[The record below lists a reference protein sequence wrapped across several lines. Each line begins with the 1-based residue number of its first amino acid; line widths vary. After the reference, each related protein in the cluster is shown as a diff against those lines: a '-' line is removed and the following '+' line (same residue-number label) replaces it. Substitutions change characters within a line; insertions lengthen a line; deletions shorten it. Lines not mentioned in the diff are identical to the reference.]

1 MVRRPHTMRPDEP
14 RSRSRTSSRRPH
26 RIWAAPTLPPPM
38 SEGSL
43 RDRLLALWFVRHPF
57 EVLADALPA
66 LRDPAHPDEVPRLLA
81 RYRRLSR
88 RGVVA
93 VRVRTVLLVLFYFS
107 AVATIVGG
115 VGGIVGRFAFLDAI
129 YRVAFAA
136 SAGFSIIFGLS
147 AAVVNRYV
155 GVLQNRLLV
164 VGVRLHG
171 ARAREGE

>member
-1 MVRRPHTMRPDEP
+1 
-14 RSRSRTSSRRPH
+14 
-26 RIWAAPTLPPPM
+26 M
-38 SEGSL
+38 SDGSL

-57 EVLADALPA
+57 EVLAEALPA
-66 LRDPAHPDEVPRLLA
+66 LRDPAHPDELPRLMA
-81 RYRRLSR
+81 RYRQISR

-115 VGGIVGRFAFLDAI
+115 VGGVVGRFAFLDSL
-129 YRVAFAA
+129 YRFAFAA
-136 SAGFSIIFGLS
+136 SAGFSILFGLS
-147 AAVVNRYV
+147 AAIVNRYI

-171 ARAREGE
+171 ARARQGD